1 MGAAQACTA
10 IGKYDSCC
18 VSDQISH
25 NDRPHEVKPALSEV
39 TWRLVFV
46 KFDVLQARRRF
57 ASCRLD
63 ADDTMSRSRLHASET
78 QQLSWP
84 MPLSA
89 WSCFGAAVNQ

>member
-1 MGAAQACTA
+1 MGAAQACAA
-10 IGKYDSCC
+10 IGNYDSCC

-25 NDRPHEVKPALSEV
+25 DGRPRQVKPARSEA

-63 ADDTMSRSRLHASET
+63 AGDTMSRSRLHASET
-78 QQLSWP
+78 QRLSWP